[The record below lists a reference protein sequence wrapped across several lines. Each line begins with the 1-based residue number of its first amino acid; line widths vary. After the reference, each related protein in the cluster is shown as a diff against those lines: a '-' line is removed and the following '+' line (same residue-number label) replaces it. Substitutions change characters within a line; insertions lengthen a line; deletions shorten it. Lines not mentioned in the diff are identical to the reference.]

1 MLLTLIINFCLLI
14 TMMYLLSLTYKSV
27 ADMDDTGVNVPRV
40 LLMAS
45 MAVVLMLYPATVGP
59 GVIIDM
65 RAVPIAYLALRKGV
79 WAGLLALIPLLLYR
93 FYLGGAGAGSA
104 AFSAVGVVLLGG
116 LLHRSVNLFAPRLD
130 WRKLWWRLLLVFLP
144 NGVLIPVLRGEP
156 AAFLTVYLPLMGM
169 TYAGFLVSLGIQR
182 GRYKLLSLVETYERQ
197 AHQDVL
203 SALPNR
209 RQFDRD
215 LARMDEG
222 DLLCLID
229 IDHFKKI
236 NDTFGHAAGDE
247 VLTQLGELLRSRL
260 RGHDQAY
267 RYGGEEFAVIF
278 RAPGSAAPHLLAER
292 LRRAV
297 EQTAFP
303 ALGGQPLTVSVGV
316 TRRGSGSLE
325 DCFLEADRALY
336 AAKTAGRNRVQ
347 VWPPEPLGAD
357 Y

>member
-1 MLLTLIINFCLLI
+1 MLLTLIINFCLLT
-14 TMMYLLSLTYKSV
+14 TMMYLLSLTYKSAEDINATAV
-27 ADMDDTGVNVPRV
+27 HVPR
-40 LLMAS
+40 LLLTAVMAI
-45 MAVVLMLYPATVGP
+45 ALMLYPAEVAP

-93 FYLGGAGAGSA
+93 FHLGGAGVWSA
-104 AFSAVGVVLLGG
+104 VFSAVGVVLLGG
-116 LLHRSVNLFAPRLD
+116 LLHRSVDLFAPRLD
-130 WRKLWWRLLLVFLP
+130 WRSLWWRLLLVFMP
-144 NGVLIPVLRGEP
+144 NGILIPVLRGDP
-156 AAFLTVYLPLMGM
+156 AALLTVYLPLLVV

-182 GRYKLLSLVETYERQ
+182 NRYRLLSLIATYERQ

-215 LARMDEG
+215 LAQMDAA

-229 IDHFKKI
+229 IDHFKKV

-247 VLTQLGELLRSRL
+247 VLTQLGKLLRSRL

-278 RAPGSAAPHLLAER
+278 RAPGTAAPELLAER
-292 LRRAV
+292 LRQAV

-303 ALGGQPLTVSVGV
+303 ALGGQPLTVSIGV

-325 DCFLEADRALY
+325 DCFLVADRALY
-336 AAKTAGRNRVQ
+336 AAKAAGRNRVQ
-347 VWPPEPLGAD
+347 VGSPELL
-357 Y
+357 